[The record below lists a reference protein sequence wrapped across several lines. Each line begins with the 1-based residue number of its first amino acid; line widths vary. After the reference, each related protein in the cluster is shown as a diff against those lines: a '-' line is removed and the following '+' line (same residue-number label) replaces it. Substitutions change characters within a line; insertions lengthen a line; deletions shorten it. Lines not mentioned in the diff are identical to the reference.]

1 MANGLYLSESV
12 SYSVKRK
19 KFSSVAS
26 KSPPNSQLWIS
37 ACGCF
42 FAWVRVRSSHT
53 HPLLSCPGVCTGSST
68 RHIVTFDGRNF
79 KLTGNCSYVLF
90 HNKEQDLEVILHNG
104 FCSAGARQACMK
116 SVEVKQNGLSV
127 ELRSNMEVRGAF
139 RGPVAGPLGK
149 PRGPGGSWF

>member
-1 MANGLYLSESV
+1 M
-12 SYSVKRK
+12 
-19 KFSSVAS
+19 AS
-26 KSPPNSQLWIS
+26 KGPLSSQLWLS
-37 ACGCF
+37 ACGCL
-42 FAWVRVRSSHT
+42 FARLGVRSGHA

-104 FCSAGARQACMK
+104 LCSTGARQACMK

-127 ELRSNMEVRGAF
+127 ELRSNMQVRGAF
-139 RGPVAGPLGK
+139 RGPEAGPLGK
-149 PRGPGGSWF
+149 PHGRSGSGF